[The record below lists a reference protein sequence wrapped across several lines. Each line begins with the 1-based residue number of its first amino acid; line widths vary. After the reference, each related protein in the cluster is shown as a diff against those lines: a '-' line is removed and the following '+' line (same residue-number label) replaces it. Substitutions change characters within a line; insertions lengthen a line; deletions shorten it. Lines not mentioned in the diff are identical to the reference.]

1 MATYRYVA
9 LDIQKSL
16 KKAFDDAD
24 VRQAQVVYW
33 IQVVANRIRVDQE
46 QKTDSGLFT
55 STFSSVIVNTDA
67 KGRQYIDLPKAI
79 MDLPYEGGVEFI
91 TYNYDTGCCCSG
103 PNFAHT
109 FFQPTTIAKS
119 HRLYMDKYEK
129 PTAQNPYFYRVGD
142 RVDGV
147 DVDRLYFL
155 GPDCT
160 ILTDV
165 ELGLKTSLSPTDLC
179 SLDEQVPVP
188 DERIEELMKTVLEL
202 GRWVTLM
209 PEERINQGADDTQ
222 STSNQAPASPL
233 PPRSPQYSDQQNN
246 EQ

>member
-24 VRQAQVVYW
+24 VRLSQVIYW
-33 IQVVANRIRVDQE
+33 VQVVANKIRVDQQ
-46 QKTDSGLFT
+46 QKTDSGLFV
-55 STFSSVIVNTDA
+55 STFSSVSVSTDPR
-67 KGRQYIDLPKAI
+67 GRQYIDLPGSI
-79 MDLPYEGGVEFI
+79 MDLPNEGGIEFM
-91 TYNYDTGCCCSG
+91 TYNYDTGCCCAG

-109 FFQPTTIAKS
+109 FFQPTKVS
-119 HRLYMDKYEK
+119 KLHRLFMDPYEK
-129 PTAQNPYFYRVGD
+129 PTPQNPYFYRIGD

-147 DVDRLYFL
+147 NVDRLYLL
-155 GPDCT
+155 GTDC
-160 ILTDV
+160 IKVSDV
-165 ELGLKTSLSPTDLC
+165 EIGLNLSLNPTDIC

-209 PEERINQGADDTQ
+209 PEERINQGADDT
-222 STSNQAPASPL
+222 TPQAPPAPATPL
-233 PPRSPQYSDQQNN
+233 PPEYKDQENA
-246 EQ
+246 EA

>member
-9 LDIQKSL
+9 YDIQKSL

-24 VRQAQVVYW
+24 VRLAQVVYW
-33 IQVVANRIRVDQE
+33 IQVVANRIRVDQQ

-55 STFSSVIVNTDA
+55 STFSSVTVSVDG
-67 KGRQYIDLPKAI
+67 KGRQYIDLPKSI
-79 MDLPYEGGVEFI
+79 MDLPNEGGVEFM
-91 TYNYDTGCCCSG
+91 TYNYETGCCCSG

-129 PTAQNPYFYRVGD
+129 PSSENPYFYRVGD
-142 RVDGV
+142 KVDGV
-147 DVDRLYFL
+147 SVDRLYLL
-155 GPDCT
+155 GTDCI
-160 ILTDV
+160 ILKDV
-165 ELGLKTSLSPTDLC
+165 ELGLKTSLSPTDIC
-179 SLDEQVPVP
+179 SLDEQVPIP

-209 PEERINQGADDTQ
+209 PEERINQGADESDPNA
-222 STSNQAPASPL
+222 SPAPPAPAAPE
-233 PPRSPQYSDQQNN
+233 YNDQQNN
-246 EQ
+246 E